1 MRKNEFSKYWLDDAL
16 DFMPSENAISGKDA
30 IKLNA
35 YRNAISNFVRIVTG
49 DSNIKV
55 RFKGNQSYTDGKT
68 VTIGTNLNDK
78 DFDPAV
84 GLALHEGAH
93 IKLTDFESLK
103 SLDEFIQKHDEFVIN
118 FAAKHSLD
126 DRWLVPNYVRQY
138 LKDIFNVIED
148 RRIDNYVYKAAPG
161 YQGYYQALYDKYFNA
176 KIIDKGLQS
185 SEYRTCDW
193 DSYMFR
199 LINITNSN
207 RDLKA
212 LPSLEEIWKVL
223 DLKNIDRLKS
233 SLDALELAWTIYCMI
248 EDNIPA
254 APKNNESEN
263 DQSANSDESGEG
275 GSMNGNGSEDHTDPI
290 QLDSDSDSED
300 EDENEGD
307 SEIGTNTESISYDD
321 LTEAQKTRLHK
332 AIDQQRD
339 FMKGDIK
346 KSKASKTLEN
356 MLQAMESSGI
366 TREDISVNG
375 AYGKIPVVVIRQF
388 NLRLIQS
395 VDSDMW
401 WDSSLYSKKHTERNL
416 EFINRGIQL
425 GTVLGK
431 KLKVRAEERNTKFN
445 RQYNGKID
453 KRMIS
458 ACGFGLESIFE
469 RVESFSY
476 RPGSIHISIDNS
488 GSMAGTK
495 FNKSLV
501 TASAIAKACSMIE
514 NMDCIISF
522 RSSGHFSGYS
532 NRGGVAQMVVAYD
545 SRIHSLAQLRTM
557 LPHIRC
563 AGSTPEGLC
572 FDAYM
577 KEIIKDAR
585 GKDAFFLNFSD
596 GEPNHN
602 GYYGTVA
609 HSHTRSQINKMKA
622 SDINVISYFITC
634 SNYYHNGSSLDSF
647 RSMYGRDAQNINVE
661 NMNDV
666 AKTLN
671 QKFLEVSDK

>member
-1 MRKNEFSKYWLDDAL
+1 MRKNEFSRYWLDDAL
-16 DFMPSENAISGKDA
+16 DSMPGESATGGKDA

-55 RFKGNQSYTDGKT
+55 RFKGNNSYTDGKT

-93 IKLTDFESLK
+93 IKLTDFDTLK
-103 SLDEFIQKHDEFVIN
+103 SLDDFIQKHDEFLIQ
-118 FAAKHSLD
+118 FTEKHGLA
-126 DRWLVPNYVRQY
+126 DRWSSSAHISPK
-138 LKDIFNVIED
+138 LKDIFNIVED

-161 YQGYYQALYDKYFNA
+161 YQGYYQSLYDKYFNA

-199 LINITNSN
+199 LINITNLN

-233 SLDALELAWTIYCMI
+233 SSDALELAWEIFCMI

-254 APKNNESEN
+254 AVKTDEPGN
-263 DQSANSDESGEG
+263 DPSTKSDESGEG
-275 GSMNGNGSEDHTDPI
+275 SGMSGDGAESDNDDIESDGDSGSED
-290 QLDSDSDSED
+290 E
-300 EDENEGD
+300 EENEGD
-307 SEIGTNTESISYDD
+307 SEIGTDMESISYDE
-321 LTEAQKTRLHK
+321 LSEAQKTRLHK

-339 FMKGDIK
+339 FMKGIIK
-346 KSKASKTLEN
+346 KSKASRTLEN
-356 MLQAMESSGI
+356 MLKAMESSGI
-366 TREDISVNG
+366 TREDLDVNG
-375 AYGKIPVVVIRQF
+375 IFGKIPVIVIRQF
-388 NLRLIQS
+388 NMGLVKS

-401 WDSSLYSKKHTERNL
+401 WQDENYSKRYIDRNL

-445 RQYNGKID
+445 RQYNGKLD

-458 ACGFGLESIFE
+458 ACGYGLESIFE
-469 RVESFSY
+469 RVESFTYS
-476 RPGSIHISIDNS
+476 PGSIHISIDNS
-488 GSMAGTK
+488 GSMSGSK
-495 FNKSLV
+495 FEKSLV

-514 NMDCIISF
+514 SMDCIISF
-522 RSSGHFSGYS
+522 RSSGHFSGHSGRS
-532 NRGGVAQMVVAYD
+532 NVAQMVIAYD
-545 SRIHSLAQLRTM
+545 SRMHSLSHLRTM
-557 LPHIRC
+557 LPYIKC

-577 KEIIKDAR
+577 KEIVKDAR

-596 GEPNHN
+596 GEPCHE
-602 GYYGTVA
+602 GYGGEKAY
-609 HSHTRSQINKMKA
+609 SHTRMQVNKMKA
-622 SDINVISYFITC
+622 NNIKVVSYFIT
-634 SNYYHNGSSLDSF
+634 SGNHYYSSSMDAF

-666 AKTLN
+666 ARTLN